1 MNSVVSSMTLEQWSE
16 AYVKIRAE
24 CVRCCATLDFERLKV
39 VKSYLDAL
47 PSFHYEH
54 KVVDKTGKTG

>member
-1 MNSVVSSMTLEQWSE
+1 MTLAQWSE

-24 CVRCCATLDFERLKV
+24 CVRCAVTLDMERLKV
-39 VKSYLDAL
+39 VKSYLDNL

-54 KVVDKTGKTG
+54 KVVDKSGKSE